1 MDAVVSRTR
10 LLLGFQDGQEQQ
22 GGGAGFFFYSVATQH
37 LAQGLVKP
45 PYMRFWAHGKLCK
58 HHLSLSS
65 NSSHVRAQQAFWFT
79 L

>member
-45 PYMRFWAHGKLCK
+45 PYMRF
-58 HHLSLSS
+58 
-65 NSSHVRAQQAFWFT
+65 
-79 L
+79 